1 MKSQECDF
9 EGDHDGVGAV
19 GYSHTRDNLV
29 EKERQGKAIDERA
42 ESAIGERENAGGKVH
57 QFYFVKQHPFENPNL
72 VATDKIVQHRS
83 VIERKRIMK
92 KIERDR
98 LYFSLPN
105 LRYQAQI
112 VGNEDLKLLKL
123 SMDKLCFA
131 NKVSICKAIKP
142 GSSVGEIDNLSL
154 HFGMLHGG
162 NNLADE
168 RRILRKTK
176 EAEREA
182 DPGVSM
188 QQLDQKVRW
197 LRYKKRWGSLSS
209 DEEREVREEIKELEL
224 AREEAITSA
233 ACKGKMWESMG
244 SKQTIKKE
252 VQLTRGRHSSFNA
265 KFAFVKKELKLVEN
279 DLSSLEKELM
289 SIEQIKGDADKFI
302 LEWRREQQEANV
314 CYNQHVQL
322 MEAARELAEKKD
334 IEALH
339 VLSTQ
344 EVEKFMLRWNGD
356 GRLRRDYER
365 RILASLNERGL
376 SRDGRRRIRNESP
389 IDTQEAQE
397 SYTSAAKG
405 GSSSRKPALK

>member
-1 MKSQECDF
+1 MFGSQ
-9 EGDHDGVGAV
+9 
-19 GYSHTRDNLV
+19 
-29 EKERQGKAIDERA
+29 ID
-42 ESAIGERENAGGKVH
+42 
-57 QFYFVKQHPFENPNL
+57 
-72 VATDKIVQHRS
+72 
-83 VIERKRIMK
+83 
-92 KIERDR
+92 RDR
-98 LYFSLPN
+98 LYYSLRK
-105 LRYQAQI
+105 LRDQAQI
-112 VGNEDLKLLKL
+112 VGREDLQLLKL
-123 SMDKLCFA
+123 FMDKLCFA

-142 GSSVGEIDNLSL
+142 GSSVDEIDNLSL

-162 NNLADE
+162 NSLADE

-182 DPGVSM
+182 DPSMSM
-188 QQLDQKVRW
+188 QELDEKVRW
-197 LRYKKRWGSLSS
+197 LRYANHWLSLSS
-209 DEEREVREEIKELEL
+209 DEKREVREEMKELEL
-224 AREEAITSA
+224 AREEAMTSA

-244 SKQTIKKE
+244 SKQTIKKKVRLIKE
-252 VQLTRGRHSSFNA
+252 GLNKTRGRHSSFNA
-265 KFAFVKKELKLVEN
+265 KFAFLQKKLKLVEN

-289 SIEQIKGDADKFI
+289 SIERIKGDADKFI

-356 GRLRRDYER
+356 GQLRRDYER
-365 RILASLNERGL
+365 RTLASLNERGL